1 MLIDIVLEISAAEK
15 RGKIFK
21 RASRGGRKAECASSM
36 SVGIERPNKVLR
48 VCARK
53 TIAHGGLPA
62 KAGIPERESPRATKK
77 SYDVSADLVIMAGW
91 LHPIPFRTRP

>member
-15 RGKIFK
+15 RGEIFK

-36 SVGIERPNKVLR
+36 SVGIERPN
-48 VCARK
+48 CAKFTCAWRPDRLAQYS
-53 TIAHGGLPA
+53 AHGGRLS
-62 KAGIPERESPRATKK
+62 ERESPCAMKH
-77 SYDVSADLVIMAGW
+77 DVSADLVIMAGW